1 MSEYRVFL
9 ISVTILLALSCGG
22 RTDCRPN
29 IVLLLIDTVNA
40 DHLGSYGYHRNTSP
54 AIDSLA
60 ETGIRF
66 ARCQAQ
72 APWTLP
78 GMTTILTGLTE
89 KSHGCNRYNGFSH
102 GLDPDI
108 PTLATIL
115 QAEGYTTA
123 TFFNIGYLGSEYGL
137 NRGYDTCWMGTDL
150 IDYAEETVDTVMSYL
165 GNSLTDKPFFLTV
178 HLFDAHLPYDPPAPF
193 DTLFNGVGTAGMT
206 DWPARSLCSDPTV
219 IRHMTDLYDSE
230 LRWTDSQL
238 ERLFSYLRSENLSEN
253 TIIILV
259 ADHGEEFMEHGDWG
273 HAHNLYQQSL
283 HVPLIISGPGIQAGS
298 VVSSYVGQFDVLPTL
313 LDYLSVPAPDHAE
326 GISLLGEI
334 PENRILPSS
343 GVLADTVS
351 ACCIKNSA
359 KVLWFIEPDSTE
371 TYDLVSDPGE
381 TTPLPL
387 DSLLFEEVL
396 RYWAWP
402 CICTPTSYEDDE
414 IELKRLQD
422 LGYIR

>member
-1 MSEYRVFL
+1 MSQYR
-9 ISVTILLALSCGG
+9 ILLITVTVVLSISCGG
-22 RTDCRPN
+22 RTDYRPN

-60 ETGIRF
+60 ATGIRF

-102 GLDPDI
+102 GLDPEI

-123 TFFNIGYLGSEYGL
+123 TFFNIDYLGSEYGL
-137 NRGYDTCWMGTDL
+137 DKGYDTTWSGRDNT
-150 IDYAEETVDTVMSYL
+150 DYAEVTIDSVLYYLDTVDS
-165 GNSLTDKPFFLTV
+165 GRPFFISV
-178 HLFDAHLPYDPPAPF
+178 HILDPHLPYDPPAPF

-206 DWPARSLCSDPTV
+206 DWPAWSLCSDPIV

-238 ERLFSYLRSENLSEN
+238 ERLFSYLRDENLAEN
-253 TIIILV
+253 SIIVLV

-273 HAHNLYQQSL
+273 HSHNLYQQSL
-283 HVPLIISGPGIQAGS
+283 HVPLIITGPGIPGDS
-298 VVSSYVGQFDVLPTL
+298 VVSQYVGQFDVLPTL
-313 LDYLSVPAPDHAE
+313 LDYLNVPVPDHVE
-326 GISLLGEI
+326 GISLLGVI
-334 PENRILPSS
+334 PDNRVLPSS

-351 ACCIKNSA
+351 ACCVKDSV
-359 KVLWFIEPDSTE
+359 KVLWFVEPDSTE

-381 TTPLPL
+381 TIPLPL
-387 DSLLFEEVL
+387 DSLLFEAVL
-396 RYWAWP
+396 GYWAWP